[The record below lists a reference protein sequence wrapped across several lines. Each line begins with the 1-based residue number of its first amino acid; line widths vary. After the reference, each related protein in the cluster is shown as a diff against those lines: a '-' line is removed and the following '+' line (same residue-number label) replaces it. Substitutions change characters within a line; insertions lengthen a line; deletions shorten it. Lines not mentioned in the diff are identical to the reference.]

1 MNVGDLVLDWYWPG
15 VGIIIEVLED
25 EEGPSEGPSLVR
37 VYFVEGG
44 VVEYRYDHEVVVINE
59 LR

>member
-25 EEGPSEGPSLVR
+25 EEGPSLVR